1 MKTNRIILAAM
12 TALMLTACGTTKN
25 ATKNTVIKTDGQ
37 TGASTQVAATD
48 NADAIRKLSFVQ
60 KVSDN
65 AAYQQ
70 NIVSKINFT
79 VETDSKS
86 ITVPGSIHMRKDDV
100 IRVQL
105 MVPLLGTEVGRLEF
119 TKDYVM
125 IIDRMHK
132 EYIKEDYNQ
141 VDFLSRNGIN
151 FYSLQALFWN
161 QLFVPGQQKV
171 TESLLREYDVDLDT
185 QGDNCPVTLKEGN
198 MSYVWMADKQTARI
212 DEAQVTYNSAS
223 KGSSSLTWKYG
234 DFKTFGSKKFP
245 ASHKFNITTGATGK
259 QKSINVSISMTGV
272 TTDSDWESRTT
283 VSDKYQKVKVD
294 DVIAKIMSL

>member
-1 MKTNRIILAAM
+1 MKSIHMNTKSIIALLAAV
-12 TALMLTACGTTKN
+12 LLTACGTTKN
-25 ATKNTVIKTDGQ
+25 TVKTDGK
-37 TGASTQVAATD
+37 TGATTQASATV
-48 NADAIRKLSFVQ
+48 NTEAERKLAFVQ

-79 VETDSKS
+79 VETGSKN

-105 MVPLLGTEVGRLEF
+105 FVPILGTEVGRLEF

-125 IIDRMHK
+125 IIDRIHK

-171 TESLLREYDVDLDT
+171 TERLLRDYDVDLNADGDT
-185 QGDNCPVTLKEGN
+185 CPVSLKEGN
-198 MSYVWMADKQTARI
+198 MSYVWMADKQTALI
-212 DEAQVTYNSAS
+212 NQADVTYSSAS
-223 KGSSSLTWKYG
+223 KGNSSLTWKYS
-234 DFKTFGSKKFP
+234 DFKAFGSKKFP
-245 ASHKFNITTGATGK
+245 VRHQFNITTGAMSK
-259 QKSINVSISMTGV
+259 KKSINVTIEMNGITA
-272 TTDSDWESRTT
+272 DKDWETRTS
-283 VSDKYQKVKVD
+283 VSDKYEKVSVE
-294 DVIAKIMSL
+294 DVLSKIMSL